1 MSETEARDGRVD
13 VDQRAAAPEWVAAA
27 RERVTTAL
35 RLEPGEVLE
44 RAYVFEPVERG
55 GVAFLLALVTKRL
68 ADGRLEMAALGG
80 RADTPGWMELEFAR
94 RARFPDEV
102 LPSILAELIDR
113 CDAEGAVYR
122 EVDLDLDAGTAAEL
136 QVAALV
142 DRLLPPDVAT

>member
-1 MSETEARDGRVD
+1 M
-13 VDQRAAAPEWVAAA
+13 
-27 RERVTTAL
+27 
-35 RLEPGEVLE
+35 
-44 RAYVFEPVERG
+44 ERG

-94 RARFPDEV
+94 CARFPDEV
-102 LPSILAELIDR
+102 LPSILAEIIDR

-122 EVDLDLDAGTAAEL
+122 EVDLDVDVGTAAEL

-142 DRLLPPDVAT
+142 DRLLPPDEAT